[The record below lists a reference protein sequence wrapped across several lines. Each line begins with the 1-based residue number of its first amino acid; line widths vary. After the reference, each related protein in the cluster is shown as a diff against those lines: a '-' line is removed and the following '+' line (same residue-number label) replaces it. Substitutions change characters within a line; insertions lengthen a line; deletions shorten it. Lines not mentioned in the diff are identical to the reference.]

1 MKKFI
6 ALATVSVLLT
16 ACAQN
21 GQGGYGG
28 GYGNGYGG
36 GYGNGGSGGINKEMV
51 GGLAGAAG
59 GAILGSNIGKG
70 KGNVAAIA
78 IGTLLGAKLGSEA
91 GASMDRADMTY
102 YNQTS
107 QRALEN
113 AQPGQAMPWK
123 NQQSGNYGTIT
134 PQNYYQ
140 SANGQ
145 YCREYSQSI
154 SVGGQVSQGYGTACR
169 QQDGTWQIVQ

>member
-1 MKKFI
+1 MKQLI
-6 ALATVSVLLT
+6 ALATAGMLLT

-21 GQGGYGG
+21 GQPGISS
-28 GYGNGYGG
+28 
-36 GYGNGGSGGINKEMV
+36 GGSGLDKELV

-59 GAILGSNIGKG
+59 GAALGSQFGKG
-70 KGNVAAIA
+70 RGQLVGVAL
-78 IGTLLGAKLGSEA
+78 GTLLGAKLGSEA
-91 GASMDRADMTY
+91 GASLDRADMTY

-107 QRALEN
+107 QRALETV
-113 AQPGQAMPWK
+113 QPGQSLPWS
-123 NQQSGNYGTIT
+123 NPRTGNSGTIT
-134 PQNYYQ
+134 PSNYYQ

-154 SVGGQVSQGYGTACR
+154 SVGGQISQGYGTACR